1 MTEGKSPVRPR
12 DAASLVIF
20 RRRRSESAG
29 AVAEHV
35 DVLVGRRSDRARF
48 KPGMYVFPGGGL
60 ERADHRVRPVTELDP
75 GVVTRLA
82 VGGSAARAHALAL
95 AAIRETWEEVGLMF
109 GAPGDVGD
117 NPSPSWQAFR
127 TQGIA
132 PALDRLAYLGRAI
145 TPSPQ
150 PIRFHARFFAAEV
163 SDVHGEPRPSGEL
176 SDVQWVALADTA
188 RLNLMPVTLLM
199 LDALKRRLE
208 AQDTRAAFLSFQHGR
223 RQILWV

>member
-1 MTEGKSPVRPR
+1 MSEGKSPVRPR

-20 RRRRSESAG
+20 RRRASSA
-29 AVAEHV
+29 AEDPTQAI

-48 KPGMYVFPGGGL
+48 KPGTYVFPGGGL
-60 ERADHRVRPVTELDP
+60 ERADHRVRPVSALDP
-75 GVVTRLA
+75 GDVTRLA

-127 TQGIA
+127 NRGLA

-145 TPSPQ
+145 TPSVQ

-176 SDVQWVALADTA
+176 SDVQWVTLADTA

-199 LDALKRRLE
+199 LDALKRRLA

>member
-1 MTEGKSPVRPR
+1 MSEGKSPVRPR

-20 RRRRSESAG
+20 RRRASSA
-29 AVAEHV
+29 AEDPSQAI

-48 KPGMYVFPGGGL
+48 KPGTYVFPGGGL
-60 ERADHRVRPVTELDP
+60 ERADHRVRPVSALDP
-75 GVVTRLA
+75 VDVTRLA

-109 GAPGDVGD
+109 GAPGDVGE

-127 TQGIA
+127 NQGLA

-145 TPSPQ
+145 TPSVQ

-176 SDVQWVALADTA
+176 SDVQWVTLADTA

-199 LDALKRRLE
+199 LDALTRRLA